1 MNEFYRQE
9 DEELAKADKKRLRQK
24 KRRERKEYQKKMEEE
39 IIEKATDVI
48 RLAMDQQLNTNQPI
62 RQPQPQFQYRQPTRP
77 LEGSKGGRYR
87 GVGGQTGCVACR
99 RRLYDP
105 L

>member
-9 DEELAKADKKRLRQK
+9 EDDLTKAEKKRIRQK
-24 KRRERKEYQKKMEEE
+24 KRRERKERQNKMEEE
-39 IIEKATDVI
+39 ILERATDVI
-48 RLAMDQQLNTNQPI
+48 RLALDQQINTNQRTQP
-62 RQPQPQFQYRQPTRP
+62 PQPQFQYHQSVRP
-77 LEGSKGGRYR
+77 LDSSKGGRYR
-87 GVGGQTGCVACR
+87 GVGSQTGCVACR